1 MSLEW
6 RIALRNLF
14 RNKRRNLIAGGAV
27 AFSCAGLILLGS
39 YLVRTE
45 HYLQVNSVYINHV
58 GHFSI
63 YKNGGLERH
72 LTRPKRY
79 SLSLEDQNR
88 LLEILKTF
96 PEVEFVGKYLMG
108 VGLASNGCQSAP
120 FLASGVEPGTEARIR
135 AHPEVREWTPELAKT
150 QRGRPI
156 SSESEISLTDSLA
169 RRLGKEMV
177 ADEAAGS
184 APTGVLNCEDA
195 KTRKENSRYA
205 DLQLM
210 SRSFAGDFAAVDA
223 SIVSHHSTGLFF
235 SEDTGLVLPL
245 SLLQKLYDTD
255 RVTYLGV
262 FLKDPGQAKVFFP
275 RLNQALQTSGLDLLL
290 LPYWDERVSLFYV
303 GVMSFLFTMATFFYI
318 LVLGMIAVTITNFVT
333 LGKGGYYENLT
344 FHRVIPGFMIQGG
357 DPTGNGTGG
366 KSVFGTMFE
375 DEIKADS
382 ALYQTGYK
390 AGVIAMANRGPN
402 TNGSQFFIMDKDYPL
417 PPNYTIFGHVTAG
430 QDIVSA
436 IASVDRDPTNDMPKQ
451 KVTFKVTVKN

>member
-333 LGKGGYYENLT
+333 LGILERRREIGTLRAIGFLPDKISGLLLRETLLLT
-344 FHRVIPGFMIQGG
+344 AIGAIAGLLFSFVVIRMVNNAGIRFRPPGIA
-357 DPTGNGTGG
+357 
-366 KSVFGTMFE
+366 GTMPF
-375 DEIKADS
+375 ILVSNATLCTIS
-382 ALYQTGYK
+382 LTL
-390 AGVIAMANRGPN
+390 IAVM
-402 TNGSQFFIMDKDYPL
+402 TL
-417 PPNYTIFGHVTAG
+417 
-430 QDIVSA
+430 VSA
-436 IASVDRDPTNDMPKQ
+436 HWTLKRKSKEPI
-451 KVTFKVTVKN
+451 VTLLTS